1 MPTSGTNKDTTPNA
15 AAGLLT
21 TKIKHPKDETE
32 ILYLGLHGSKKNQIK
47 QQRFLSWWLGWFGT
61 ELVGVLGK

>member
-21 TKIKHPKDETE
+21 KKQKHPKDETE
-32 ILYLGLHGSKKNQIK
+32 TLYLGLLGSKNKSNTTTFSK
-47 QQRFLSWWLGWFGT
+47 
-61 ELVGVLGK
+61 LVVRVVWN